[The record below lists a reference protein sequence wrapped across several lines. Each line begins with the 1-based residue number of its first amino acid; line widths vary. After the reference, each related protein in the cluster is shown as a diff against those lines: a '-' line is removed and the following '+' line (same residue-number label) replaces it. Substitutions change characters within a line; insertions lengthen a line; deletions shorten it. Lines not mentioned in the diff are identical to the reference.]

1 MPGFAALRAGKEELS
16 VFSVL
21 SGVMALLCGFG
32 ALRLVVGGGETG
44 GVDQEKVAA
53 GDALLDLVRLVDGRE
68 GRTAEDVVDAEAF
81 AHGSPPS
88 ISVPPDD
95 PCCPPRTSAS
105 KSVSPFPL
113 LVSKPLVA
121 DGPPKD
127 MNSLRVVAVELFAP
141 SSCSLR
147 VCSFSTR
154 ADVILMRLMYDWNCC
169 RLSKGPRLNCHS
181 IGSTSIARKSLST

>member
-1 MPGFAALRAGKEELS
+1 MPGFAAVRAGKEEAS
-16 VFSVL
+16 VFNVL
-21 SGVMALLCGFG
+21 SDVMALLCGFG
-32 ALRLVVGGGETG
+32 ALKLVVGGGDTG

-53 GDALLDLVRLVDGRE
+53 GDAVLDAVRLVDGRE
-68 GRTAEDVVDAEAF
+68 GRTIDDVADAEAF

-88 ISVPPDD
+88 MSVPPVDL
-95 PCCPPRTSAS
+95 CCSPRTSAS

-113 LVSKPLVA
+113 LVSKPLVT
-121 DGPPKD
+121 DEPPKD
-127 MNSLRVVAVELFAP
+127 MNSLRVVAVVLFAP

-154 ADVILMRLMYDWNCC
+154 ADIALMRLMYDWNCC
-169 RLSKGPRLNCHS
+169 RLSKGPKLNCHR